1 MSPTNSFWNDAPAF
15 FQYITRVQ
23 SFLQSGQPDNDFLLY
38 LPIQDIWHE
47 QRGHFF
53 TTFAIHGM
61 RERLP
66 DFCDAVDKI
75 MQSGFDLDYISDR
88 FLQTTTVEKGLLKTE
103 GGTTYKALILP
114 AVKRIP
120 LATME
125 QIHKLTE
132 KGATVIFA
140 EQYPEDV
147 PGLANLEARREH
159 FYKLLAALPVVESF
173 NVVIQNTL
181 GKGKVITGSN
191 YEDILKLWTNN
202 QELFVSELGGQLVR
216 RKHNNGHIYFLS
228 MLSNNPVDGW
238 VSLGVHARSAV
249 LFDPMS
255 GAKGKAKLRNNE
267 AKTEVYLQLKPGE
280 SILIKTFNKEV
291 ESAEWNYVTPTKERV
306 ELKND
311 WTLRFPE
318 SDPAIDETFRLNEL
332 TSWTE
337 IDHDS
342 LKVNRGTGVYSLT
355 FQFRKNSN
363 SEYLLSLG
371 DVRESARVTING
383 LDAGTLYAVPLE
395 TKIGNLLQDGKNTI
409 EIAVTNL
416 PANRIA
422 DYDRKGVVWRIF
434 QEINFVSITYKPT
447 QFDKWDILP
456 SGLLGRYL
464 FRR

>member
-1 MSPTNSFWNDAPAF
+1 M
-15 FQYITRVQ
+15 
-23 SFLQSGQPDNDFLLY
+23 
-38 LPIQDIWHE
+38 
-47 QRGHFF
+47 
-53 TTFAIHGM
+53 
-61 RERLP
+61 
-66 DFCDAVDKI
+66 
-75 MQSGFDLDYISDR
+75 
-88 FLQTTTVEKGLLKTE
+88 
-103 GGTTYKALILP
+103 
-114 AVKRIP
+114 
-120 LATME
+120 
-125 QIHKLTE
+125 
-132 KGATVIFA
+132 
-140 EQYPEDV
+140 
-147 PGLANLEARREH
+147 
-159 FYKLLAALPVVESF
+159 LAAFPVVESF

-332 TSWTE
+332 TS
-337 IDHDS
+337 
-342 LKVNRGTGVYSLT
+342 
-355 FQFRKNSN
+355 
-363 SEYLLSLG
+363 
-371 DVRESARVTING
+371 
-383 LDAGTLYAVPLE
+383 
-395 TKIGNLLQDGKNTI
+395 
-409 EIAVTNL
+409 
-416 PANRIA
+416 
-422 DYDRKGVVWRIF
+422 
-434 QEINFVSITYKPT
+434 
-447 QFDKWDILP
+447 
-456 SGLLGRYL
+456 
-464 FRR
+464 